1 VFFRENGKWVKSN
14 GTLMG
19 PVGDSLKISD
29 KSFTITSKEVSVSG
43 GVDTA
48 LEEYLNNNIS
58 SYPLPNNDELCS
70 ITYTD
75 SEDDTNY
82 YWGYASNGK
91 WKVSRLTGGV
101 GNLLKDDYDSSGT
114 TEKAYSVNYINTLIK
129 DESIDSNKELVTY
142 SANYI
147 DSAISDVKENIETVE
162 NNVTNI
168 LIDSYSY
175 TEDKAEKAYNAEYID
190 TLIKTETVADKA
202 SDEDIV
208 TYSAKY
214 INDIVSTIPTDI
226 LASTYQ
232 DTNNDTKKAYN
243 TNYINGLVKTVR
255 TTADTKNLVYGT
267 SYINSLI
274 KTAKVTTDD
283 ADVVTYS
290 AKYIDNAIGTSITN
304 TLLDSYDKDN
314 STDKAYTTHYI
325 NTLTKNSRQTGSDI
339 SRINYSADYINNLI
353 KTSTVSTNVDYV
365 TYSAK
370 YIDGMISDC
379 TDKIIELPSNIL
391 SDEYVDNNTQA
402 YTTRY
407 INNDLVKN
415 DK

>member
-1 VFFRENGKWVKSN
+1 VFFRENGKWVKSD
-14 GTLMG
+14 GTLKG

-29 KSFTITSKEVSVSG
+29 KSFTITSKEVSVNG

-147 DSAISDVKENIETVE
+147 DSAISGVKENIKDVE
-162 NNVTNI
+162 DNVTNI

-175 TEDKAEKAYNAEYID
+175 TDDKSKKAYNAEYID
-190 TLIKTETVADKA
+190 TLIKTKTVADNA
-202 SDEDIV
+202 SNEDIV

-226 LASTYQ
+226 LASTY
-232 DTNNDTKKAYN
+232 
-243 TNYINGLVKTVR
+243 
-255 TTADTKNLVYGT
+255 
-267 SYINSLI
+267 
-274 KTAKVTTDD
+274 
-283 ADVVTYS
+283 
-290 AKYIDNAIGTSITN
+290 
-304 TLLDSYDKDN
+304 
-314 STDKAYTTHYI
+314 
-325 NTLTKNSRQTGSDI
+325 
-339 SRINYSADYINNLI
+339 
-353 KTSTVSTNVDYV
+353 
-365 TYSAK
+365 
-370 YIDGMISDC
+370 
-379 TDKIIELPSNIL
+379 
-391 SDEYVDNNTQA
+391 
-402 YTTRY
+402 
-407 INNDLVKN
+407 
-415 DK
+415 